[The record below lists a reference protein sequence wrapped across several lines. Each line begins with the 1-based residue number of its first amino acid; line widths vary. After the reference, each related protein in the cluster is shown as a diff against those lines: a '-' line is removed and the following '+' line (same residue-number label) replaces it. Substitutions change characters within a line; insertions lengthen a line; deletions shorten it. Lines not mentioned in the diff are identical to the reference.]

1 MESEGQQSA
10 ITEQRKAQRAPAAAG
25 STASGLDDLFNR
37 LRSSPAGL
45 TAAAAARRVKEAGPN
60 DPAATKQGGPL
71 AEFLRFCASPL
82 VIILF
87 VASVTAALFGQVID
101 ASIIAVMV
109 LLSVIL
115 NFMQAYR
122 SEREVERLRERVA
135 PTATVLRDAAWS
147 EIPRRDLVPG
157 DILRLCAGDLVP
169 ADARLIQSRD
179 LHVQEAALTGE
190 STPAEKSAPE
200 QKSEE
205 PSALAAN
212 MVFLGTSVVSGT
224 AMALVVATGKAT
236 AFGDIVLRLALRRP
250 ETEFDRG
257 IRQFG
262 ILILETVTFLVLFIM
277 LVNIA
282 MHRDA
287 LESLLFAVALAVGL
301 TPEFLP
307 MITTVTLAS
316 GAVRM
321 ARQKVIVK
329 HLVSIQNFGSID
341 VLCSDKTGTLT
352 AAAMTFD
359 QALDWA
365 GQPSQRPL
373 SLAYLN
379 SSFETGI
386 KSPLDAAILTLPR
399 EDAAGW
405 EKTDEIPFD
414 FERRRLS
421 IVVEG
426 HDQRMFITKG
436 APESILGCCTRYEAA
451 GVQTPLG
458 ETEKKRCHDIYQG
471 LSADGFRVLAVAWR
485 PVASPEG
492 FTAADERDLI
502 LAGFLTFIDPPLE
515 GVERS
520 LDALRRDGVRVKIL
534 TGDNELVT
542 RHICGQVGID
552 ATRIVLGDEIQVMG
566 DTALAQVAEQAD
578 VFARVSPGQ
587 KNRIIRALKHRS
599 HVVGFLGDGINDAPS
614 LHAADVGISVCGRGR
629 RRPGRRGYHPPRTRS
644 CASCITG

>member
-1 MESEGQQSA
+1 MRPSRVCSKAEAELSIDLVVMSTHGPDREEAHAPRQRHRAGGAPINLSGRSPPGQRERSGSGIRRAGNPQSPSNGKPSA
-10 ITEQRKAQRAPAAAG
+10 RQPRRARRRPAWTIC
-25 STASGLDDLFNR
+25 STGCDR
-37 LRSSPAGL
+37 SPAGL
-45 TAAAAARRVKEAGPN
+45 TAAEAARRLKEAGPN

-87 VASVTAALFGQVID
+87 VASVTAALLGQVVD

-190 STPAEKSAPE
+190 STPAEKSAAE

-224 AMALVVATGKAT
+224 ATALVVATGKAT

-307 MITTVTLAS
+307 MITTVTL
-316 GAVRM
+316 
-321 ARQKVIVK
+321 
-329 HLVSIQNFGSID
+329 
-341 VLCSDKTGTLT
+341 
-352 AAAMTFD
+352 
-359 QALDWA
+359 
-365 GQPSQRPL
+365 GQ
-373 SLAYLN
+373 
-379 SSFETGI
+379 
-386 KSPLDAAILTLPR
+386 
-399 EDAAGW
+399 
-405 EKTDEIPFD
+405 
-414 FERRRLS
+414 RRR
-421 IVVEG
+421 
-426 HDQRMFITKG
+426 
-436 APESILGCCTRYEAA
+436 
-451 GVQTPLG
+451 
-458 ETEKKRCHDIYQG
+458 
-471 LSADGFRVLAVAWR
+471 ADG
-485 PVASPEG
+485 P
-492 FTAADERDLI
+492 
-502 LAGFLTFIDPPLE
+502 
-515 GVERS
+515 
-520 LDALRRDGVRVKIL
+520 
-534 TGDNELVT
+534 
-542 RHICGQVGID
+542 
-552 ATRIVLGDEIQVMG
+552 
-566 DTALAQVAEQAD
+566 
-578 VFARVSPGQ
+578 
-587 KNRIIRALKHRS
+587 
-599 HVVGFLGDGINDAPS
+599 
-614 LHAADVGISVCGRGR
+614 R
-629 RRPGRRGYHPPRTRS
+629 RR
-644 CASCITG
+644 